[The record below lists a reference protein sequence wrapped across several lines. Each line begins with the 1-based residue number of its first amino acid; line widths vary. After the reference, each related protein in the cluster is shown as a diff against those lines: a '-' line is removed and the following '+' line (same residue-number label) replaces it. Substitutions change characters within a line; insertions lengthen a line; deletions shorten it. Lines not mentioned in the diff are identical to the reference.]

1 MTTPGPVAA
10 QVAVPTKIGS
20 GGRDTSAK
28 GEAAA
33 PADGEAGFGEVLT
46 KLQSDDAS
54 KAGARRGERASV
66 GRQDAA
72 QQPTADDGTGRSSI
86 DLVLDS
92 LAVTD
97 QQPSADQRPD
107 ATTASAPASN
117 PVADIIAA
125 ALAPIQP
132 PAQPP
137 QAATNEKPGQGANA
151 ATAAMALL
159 DDKAAATP
167 TSVPDPAP
175 ENAAAESA
183 AAQTM
188 PAPSDPALA
197 HVAARAGAPDK
208 GKSDRKS
215 SGPTDAPPAPA
226 TFAAAAAPSADTAV
240 AADTTQP
247 MKASVLRQEAH
258 FAPVAS
264 TAATSGTAEREAA
277 GSGADTVD
285 GENGNTPSVDALLSS
300 ADDMQTS
307 AGRPAQQIAD
317 RILTEAGTAPEAADR
332 AGLTPDQPGMRP
344 VLKVLHIQLQ
354 PADMGTV
361 TVRMELKDAE
371 LTLQVEADR
380 AGTADLIRNDQDTL
394 SGLLR
399 ASGYNVDVGS
409 VRVVEADRSGS
420 SQQSLQNGTQSGFQ
434 SSPQS
439 HSGASER
446 QGQNQQGGAG
456 TSSADTT
463 PKLSRNDSNET
474 NANRA
479 GRGLYL

>member
-1 MTTPGPVAA
+1 MTTSGPVAA
-10 QVAVPTKIGS
+10 QVSVPAKVGS

-28 GEAAA
+28 GEAA

-46 KLQSDDAS
+46 KLQSDDAP
-54 KAGARRGERASV
+54 KAGARRGERASA

-92 LAVTD
+92 LAGTD
-97 QQPSADQRPD
+97 QQLAGDQQPD
-107 ATTASAPASN
+107 ATPASN

-132 PAQPP
+132 PPVQQP
-137 QAATNEKPGQGANA
+137 QAAPNEKAAQATDA

-159 DDKAAATP
+159 DDKAAATS
-167 TSVPDPAP
+167 TSVSEPEP

-183 AAQTM
+183 AARSLA
-188 PAPSDPALA
+188 APSDPALA
-197 HVAARAGAPDK
+197 HVAARAGASDK

-215 SGPTDAPPAPA
+215 SGPTDAAPAPA
-226 TFAAAAAPSADTAV
+226 TFAAAAAPSADTT
-240 AADTTQP
+240 AADDTTQP
-247 MKASVLRQEAH
+247 ARASVLRQEAH
-258 FAPVAS
+258 FAPVAF
-264 TAATSGTAEREAA
+264 TAATSGTAERDAA
-277 GSGADTVD
+277 GSAADTVD
-285 GENGNTPSVDALLSS
+285 GENGNAPSVDALLSS

-332 AGLTPDQPGMRP
+332 AGLTPEQPGMRP

-409 VRVVEADRSGS
+409 VRVVEVDRSGS

-456 TSSADTT
+456 TSSADTA